1 MMDRA
6 LRILAA
12 AAAIVVAAGIG
23 VVAVALAIYAGAL
36 PFVGPAWAAAIVAA
50 VMAAVAVGGVMA
62 FRPPKSQRRDSEDL
76 DASLLEKMIDLAREH
91 PVLAM
96 GAAVGAGIYAVRNP
110 RLAAAIV
117 AAFMAGRREPE

>member
-36 PFVGPAWAAAIVAA
+36 PFTGPAGAAAIVAA
-50 VMAAVAVGGVMA
+50 VMALVAIGGVLA
-62 FRPPKSQRRDSEDL
+62 FRPPRSARREADDV
-76 DASLLEKMIDLAREH
+76 DASLVEKLIGLAADH
-91 PVLAM
+91 PVMAVA
-96 GAAVGAGIYAVRNP
+96 AAVGAGFYAVRNP
-110 RLAAAIV
+110 KLAAALI
-117 AAFMAGRREPE
+117 AAFMAGRGETE